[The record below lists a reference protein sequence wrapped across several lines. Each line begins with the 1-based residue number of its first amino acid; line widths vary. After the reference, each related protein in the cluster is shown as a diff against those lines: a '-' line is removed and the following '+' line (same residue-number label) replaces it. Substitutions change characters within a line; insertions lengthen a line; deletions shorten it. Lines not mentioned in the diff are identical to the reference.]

1 VSDRRR
7 LPVWSVVLSA
17 ILMFVGVVLLLPGI
31 GVGLCVVLLGGPA
44 LSSKL
49 AAMSLAVICAG
60 VVFGG
65 GGLALILRAAR
76 PKR

>member
-1 VSDRRR
+1 VSDRLR

-17 ILMFVGVVLLLPGI
+17 IKMFVGVVLLLPGI
-31 GVGLCVVLLGGPA
+31 GAGLCVVLLGGPA

-49 AAMSLAVICAG
+49 AHMSLAAIG
-60 VVFGG
+60 VGLVLGG